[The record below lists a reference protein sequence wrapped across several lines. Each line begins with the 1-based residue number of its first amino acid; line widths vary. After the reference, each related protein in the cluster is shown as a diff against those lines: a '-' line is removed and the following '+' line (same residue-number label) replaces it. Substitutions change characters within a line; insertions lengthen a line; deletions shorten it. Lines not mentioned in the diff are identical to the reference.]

1 VIPYAALIEFTDH
14 CHIAPGTW
22 TPIDELE
29 EVGSCG
35 VLTVGWVI
43 ADTADTIVI
52 CSSITEAGD
61 ATGVFVIARPCVRR
75 LERMPPAGY
84 TSSRS
89 QQPPGSVW
97 WRRWW
102 RGKR

>member
-43 ADTADTIVI
+43 ADTADTHRDLLIDHR
-52 CSSITEAGD
+52 SG
-61 ATGVFVIARPCVRR
+61 RRHRCVRHR
-75 LERMPPAGY
+75 PPMRPTSRTHAPRRVYIFALAATAWLGVVAALVER
-84 TSSRS
+84 
-89 QQPPGSVW
+89 
-97 WRRWW
+97 
-102 RGKR
+102 